1 MTVSAKSPSAVRS
14 GSCTHPGRSRAVNED
29 RLFADSSSGVFLVV
43 DGMGGH
49 AAGEIAAET
58 ARSAILDS
66 LEQRT
71 ADLQSDIRRAIAQA
85 NNRIFDLAETNAEWR
100 GMACVLTLVLVD
112 SESISWGHVGDSRL
126 YIFREGKL
134 CKLTSDHSPVGIEED
149 RGLLDEFAAMRHPA
163 RHQVSRD
170 VGSKRRN
177 PNESD
182 FVETST
188 IPWSPADAF
197 LLCSDGLSDALRS
210 SEIAGLIRQYGAD
223 PQIAAEQ
230 LVSAANAGGG
240 SDNITAIFFAG
251 PEFPKPTSFSGQSRH
266 AITRVRLA
274 RRPPLFRR
282 RSTWYLLA
290 GLLLAL
296 LLAIAWQ
303 NRTAA
308 ILKLSTELRE
318 WIR

>member
-1 MTVSAKSPSAVRS
+1 MTVSTKSSPAARA
-14 GSCTHPGRSRAVNED
+14 GSSTHTGRSRAINED
-29 RLFADSSSGVFLVV
+29 RLFADPGSGVFLVV

-58 ARSAILDS
+58 ARGAILDS

-71 ADLQSDIRRAIAQA
+71 ADPEADIRRAITQA
-85 NNRIFDLAETNAEWR
+85 NNEIFALAETNSEWR
-100 GMACVLTLVLVD
+100 GMACVLTLALLGSD
-112 SESISWGHVGDSRL
+112 SLSWGHVGDSRL
-126 YIFREGKL
+126 YLFSADKL
-134 CKLTSDHSPVGIEED
+134 RKLTTDHSPVGIEED
-149 RGLLDEFAAMRHPA
+149 RGLLDESAAMRHPA

-170 VGSKRRN
+170 VGSKKRN

-188 IPWSPADAF
+188 IPWSPSDAF
-197 LLCSDGLSDALRS
+197 LLCSDGLSDALTSR
-210 SEIAGLIRQYGAD
+210 EIARLIRQHGAD

-230 LVSAANAGGG
+230 LVSAANARSG
-240 SDNITAIFFAG
+240 SDNITAVFFAG
-251 PEFPKPTSFSGQSRH
+251 PDFPKKIPAAQPRH
-266 AITRVRLA
+266 AVTRVRLA
-274 RRPPLFRR
+274 RPRTFFRR

-290 GLLLAL
+290 GLLLGV

-303 NRTAA
+303 NRAA
-308 ILKLSTELRE
+308 GILKFSTELRE